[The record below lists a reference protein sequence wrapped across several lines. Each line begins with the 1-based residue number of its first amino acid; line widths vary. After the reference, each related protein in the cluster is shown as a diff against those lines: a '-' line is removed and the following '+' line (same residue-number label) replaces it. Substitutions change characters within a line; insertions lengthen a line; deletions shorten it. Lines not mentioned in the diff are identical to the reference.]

1 MSDEWKLP
9 WEGGC
14 RCGGVRFRVTAPP
27 FLSSA
32 CHCTGCQRMTASAF
46 TLSLGV
52 PRDGFEV
59 TRGEPVLGGVGDP
72 PMHYHCPTCK
82 SWVFTRPVEPAY
94 FVNVR
99 TTMLDDHAWAQ
110 PYVELYRG
118 EGFAWAA
125 TGAKHSFEGMP
136 AEEDW
141 PRLVAEYAKEG
152 ARP

>member
-1 MSDEWKLP
+1 MDNEWKLP

-14 RCGGVRFRVTAPP
+14 RCGGLRFRVTAPP
-27 FLSSA
+27 FLSTA
-32 CHCTGCQRMTASAF
+32 CHCSGCQRMTASAF
-46 TLSLGV
+46 TLSLSI
-52 PRDGFEV
+52 PRDGFEI
-59 TRGEPVLGGVGDP
+59 TKGEPVLGGVGDP
-72 PMHYHCPTCK
+72 PIHYHCPACK

-99 TTMLDDHAWAQ
+99 TTMLDDHAWAA
-110 PYVELYRG
+110 PFVELYRG

-125 TGAKHSFEGMP
+125 TGAKHSFAAMP

-141 PRLVAEYAKEG
+141 PRLVAAYATEG

>member
-14 RCGGVRFRVTAPP
+14 RCAELRFRVTAAP

-32 CHCTGCQRMTASAF
+32 CHCTGCQRMTGSAF

-52 PRDGFEV
+52 PRDAFEV
-59 TRGEPVLGGVGDP
+59 TKGEPVLGGVGDP
-72 PMHYHCPTCK
+72 PIHYHCPHCK

-99 TTMLDDHAWAQ
+99 TAMLDDPSWAR

-118 EGFAWAA
+118 EGFAWVS
-125 TGAKHSFEGMP
+125 TGAKHSYDGMP
-136 AEEDW
+136 AEADW

>member
-1 MSDEWKLP
+1 MDNGWKLP

-14 RCGGVRFRVTAPP
+14 RCGAVRFRVTAAP

-46 TLSLGV
+46 TLSLSV
-52 PRDGFEV
+52 PREGFEV
-59 TRGEPVLGGVGDP
+59 IRGEPVLGGVGDP
-72 PMHYHCPTCK
+72 PIHHHCPACK
-82 SWVFTRPVEPAY
+82 SWVFTRPVQPAH

-99 TTMLDDHAWAQ
+99 TTMLDEHAWAQ
-110 PYVELYRG
+110 PFVELYRR

-125 TGAKHSFEGMP
+125 TGARHSFQGMP
-136 AEEDW
+136 AEDDW
-141 PRLVAEYAKEG
+141 PRLVAAYAAEG